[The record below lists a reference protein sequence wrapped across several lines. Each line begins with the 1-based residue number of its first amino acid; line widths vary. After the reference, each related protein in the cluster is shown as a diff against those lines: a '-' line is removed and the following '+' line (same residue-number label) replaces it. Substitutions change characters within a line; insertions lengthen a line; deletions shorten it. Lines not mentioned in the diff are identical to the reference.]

1 DHHLFPDAARTLDP
15 LDAER
20 DAFRSRRGLRHRR
33 TRSRPV
39 RRANPHGV
47 RRPQRRRA
55 AGGAARD
62 QRRLHRRRRGDHR
75 ADLRDPGHRPPDNDL
90 GGRRESRRRPSLFE
104 ARPPDRPSRR
114 RRRMT
119 TAILARPTLG
129 QRLAGP
135 LLAAVEFLRLLSRRP
150 VGLAGFVGIVFFLLL
165 AFVAPLFVPFQ
176 NDPSLLDIYLTPSL
190 AHPLGTD
197 FQGKD
202 VLNQIVFGGRDILT
216 VAIIAAFLSTLI
228 AITFTSIAAAVG
240 GNADT

>member
-1 DHHLFPDAARTLDP
+1 
-15 LDAER
+15 
-20 DAFRSRRGLRHRR
+20 
-33 TRSRPV
+33 
-39 RRANPHGV
+39 
-47 RRPQRRRA
+47 
-55 AGGAARD
+55 
-62 QRRLHRRRRGDHR
+62 
-75 ADLRDPGHRPPDNDL
+75 
-90 GGRRESRRRPSLFE
+90 
-104 ARPPDRPSRR
+104 
-114 RRRMT
+114 MT

-216 VAIIAAFLSTLI
+216 VAIIAAFLSTVI
-228 AITFTSIAAAVG
+228 AITFGSIAAVVG
-240 GNADT
+240 GL